1 MKSVSGLFS
10 LQKNEKDEE
19 SLNNKE
25 ESASPSKAKEG
36 TNKSKEANELPRSDP
51 AVLVLART
59 RFILEHGEE
68 ILPPYHIIN
77 SNSECI
83 AVW

>member
-1 MKSVSGLFS
+1 V
-10 LQKNEKDEE
+10 
-19 SLNNKE
+19 
-25 ESASPSKAKEG
+25 
-36 TNKSKEANELPRSDP
+36 NELPRSDP